1 MMQFSKNR
9 LKKKKKKKL
18 ITVNVFVNLNF
29 ISPFFAVFLKFGQ
42 TTDLGV

>member
-9 LKKKKKKKL
+9 LKKKTKL

-29 ISPFFAVFLKFGQ
+29 ISPFFAVFLNLVKLQ
-42 TTDLGV
+42 I